1 MKPTTSAV
9 HAASLTRPQMHSAVG
24 ALIGAAAGDALGAPF
39 EFKPAGLYLKTFPTP
54 VLGGT
59 GEMTGGGAFGWAKGE
74 FTDDTQMAIALAE
87 AILAE
92 NGEFN
97 PARVWDHFVAWTT
110 RATDIGNTTRRALAG
125 SDYRTAA
132 KKAHDSMGVS
142 GGNGSVMR
150 IAPIG
155 IAGVR
160 WGQEKTQQIAFAQ
173 SELTHFDPAAGWS
186 AYIAAEM
193 IRQLILDGSVEGAL
207 QHISTQVDDSFR
219 STFEELFVAP
229 WHPNDWS
236 HKSNGYSIVCL
247 AQAVW
252 AVRTTSSF
260 EDAVVTAVNLGDDAD
275 TVAAVTGAIAGA
287 LYGIQN
293 IPARWVTYLHGHVA
307 QPGEE
312 SKTYYQYDLIALAH
326 QLLGKNDRAKTEHE
340 TPVPPTAVHDLG
352 VLASNALGATLASP
366 EMGIVS
372 LCRMEDMLHTHPHRR
387 EFYIVDKWG
396 EGDNPDLRTVT
407 EDAVH
412 TIEAFLREGRQVVVH
427 CHGGRSRT
435 GFILKAW
442 YMRRHQV
449 DHQEAE
455 QWIENVWP
463 HYATWNDDFMEFL
476 NNDWSI

>member
-1 MKPTTSAV
+1 MKPTPLAV
-9 HAASLTRPQMHSAVG
+9 NAATLTRTQMFSAVG

-39 EFKPAGLYLKTFPTP
+39 EFRPAGLYLETFPTP
-54 VLGGT
+54 VLGGI
-59 GEMTGGGAFGWAKGE
+59 GEMTGGGAFGWAQGE

-92 NGEFN
+92 NGDFN
-97 PARVWDHFVAWTT
+97 PKRVWDHFVAWSTQ
-110 RATDIGNTTRRALAG
+110 ATDIGNTTRRALAG

-132 KKAHDSMGVS
+132 KDAHDSMGVS

-160 WGQEKTQQIAFAQ
+160 WGQEKTKQIAFAQ
-173 SELTHFDPAAGWS
+173 SELTHFDPFAGLS

-193 IRQLILDGSVEGAL
+193 IRQLILDGNIKDSL
-207 QHISTQVDDSFR
+207 KHIATQVDDAQR
-219 STFEELFVAP
+219 ATFDELFVAP
-229 WHPNDWS
+229 WHPDDWS
-236 HKSNGYSIVCL
+236 DKSNGYSILCL

-252 AVRTTSSF
+252 AVRTTNSF
-260 EDAVVTAVNLGDDAD
+260 EDAIVAAVNLGDDAD

-287 LYGIQN
+287 LYGMQN
-293 IPARWVTYLHGHVA
+293 IPARWVTYLHGHVV
-307 QPGEE
+307 QPGGE

-326 QLLGKNDRAKTEHE
+326 KLVGKTERSKTQHE
-340 TPVPPTAVHDLG
+340 TPVAPTVVHDLG
-352 VLASNALGATLASP
+352 VRASNALGAKLASP
-366 EMGIVS
+366 EMAIVS
-372 LCRMEDMLHTHPHRR
+372 LCRMEDMLHQFPHRR

-396 EGDNPDLRTVT
+396 DGNNPFL
-407 EDAVH
+407 DAV
-412 TIEAFLREGRQVVVH
+412 TKDAVDAIDAFLSEGREVVVH

-442 YMRRHQV
+442 YMRRYQV
-449 DHQEAE
+449 DHEQAE
-455 QWIENVWP
+455 RWIEEVWP
-463 HYATWNDDFMEFL
+463 YYVTWNDDFMEFL

>member
-1 MKPTTSAV
+1 
-9 HAASLTRPQMHSAVG
+9 
-24 ALIGAAAGDALGAPF
+24 
-39 EFKPAGLYLKTFPTP
+39 
-54 VLGGT
+54 
-59 GEMTGGGAFGWAKGE
+59 
-74 FTDDTQMAIALAE
+74 
-87 AILAE
+87 
-92 NGEFN
+92 
-97 PARVWDHFVAWTT
+97 
-110 RATDIGNTTRRALAG
+110 
-125 SDYRTAA
+125 
-132 KKAHDSMGVS
+132 
-142 GGNGSVMR
+142 
-150 IAPIG
+150 
-155 IAGVR
+155 
-160 WGQEKTQQIAFAQ
+160 
-173 SELTHFDPAAGWS
+173 
-186 AYIAAEM
+186 M

-207 QHISTQVDDSFR
+207 QHIATQVDDSFR

-307 QPGEE
+307 QPGGE

-326 QLLGKNDRAKTEHE
+326 QLLGKKERSKTEHE
-340 TPVPPTAVHDLG
+340 TPVPPTPVHDLG

-412 TIEAFLREGRQVVVH
+412 TIEAFLREGREVVVH

-449 DHQEAE
+449 DHEEAE

-476 NNDWSI
+476 DNDWSI